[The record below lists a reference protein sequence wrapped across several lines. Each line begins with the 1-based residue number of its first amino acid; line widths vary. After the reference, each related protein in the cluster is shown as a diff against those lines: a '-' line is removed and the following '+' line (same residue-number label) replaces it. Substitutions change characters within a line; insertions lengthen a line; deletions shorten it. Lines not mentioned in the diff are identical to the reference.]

1 MFAFAWYNYAM
12 KHSNEAKNPKT
23 GRQVAKDVKRPVG
36 EVPEERTDAR
46 EAFDKLLD
54 KVSKK
59 TTKQ

>member
-1 MFAFAWYNYAM
+1 M